1 MNNEKNDVQPNEP
14 KQHVLDRFDRKIL
27 GTLTEDAKQTFAAI
41 GQKVGLSAPAVHA
54 RITRLRNSGVI
65 SATAARLNGAAVG
78 KPLLAFIHVD
88 ADGWGKGQR
97 MIKLTDFPE
106 LEEMHSVAGDT
117 CVILKVRTASTDAL
131 EHFLAQLYVLPGVR
145 GTKSFVVLSTY
156 LDRDVQAEFTE
167 DWPAI
172 PLPPD

>member
-65 SATAARLNGAAVG
+65 SATAARLNGAA
-78 KPLLAFIHVD
+78 
-88 ADGWGKGQR
+88 
-97 MIKLTDFPE
+97 
-106 LEEMHSVAGDT
+106 
-117 CVILKVRTASTDAL
+117 
-131 EHFLAQLYVLPGVR
+131 
-145 GTKSFVVLSTY
+145 
-156 LDRDVQAEFTE
+156 
-167 DWPAI
+167 
-172 PLPPD
+172 